1 MKKLVTS
8 FTLLALF
15 LSGIAASHFV
25 VNKTDGTKLYFAISE
40 VDSISFYDINSQEYV
55 DLGLSSG
62 TLWAT
67 CNLGAN
73 SPEEY
78 GDYFAWGETEPK
90 DDFNWTAYFDTED
103 GGSTFKKY
111 FNNGGLTELQPEDD
125 AATVKWGRSWQTPS
139 LAQCMELYNSKYT
152 TTTWTTL
159 NGVKG
164 RMVTSKSNSKS
175 IFLPATGFRD
185 GTILKESGENGD
197 YWTRSLSTRY
207 SYFAYDMDGSPNGSW
222 DDGFKRCGGQ
232 VVRPVRKQKH
242 VEE

>member
-1 MKKLVTS
+1 MKKTLSLIMLVMLMATGAMAQKVVLNYTNGE
-8 FTLLALF
+8 TLK
-15 LSGIAASHFV
+15 V
-25 VNKTDGTKLYFAISE
+25 E
-40 VDSISFYDINSQEYV
+40 VSSLESITFEDVHEWV
-55 DLGLSSG
+55 DLGLPSD

-67 CNLGAN
+67 CNVGAN

-90 DDFNWTAYFDTED
+90 ANFNWTTYFDTED

-111 FNNGGLTELQPEDD
+111 YNNGGLTELQPEDD
-125 AATVKWGRSWQTPS
+125 AATANWGVSWQMPS
-139 LAQCMELYNSKYT
+139 LAQCKELYNSNYT

-159 NGVKG
+159 NGVNG

-185 GTILKESGENGD
+185 GTTLKECGENGD

-232 VVRPVRKQKH
+232 VVRPVKKQ
-242 VEE
+242 